1 MKVYYVVAFS
11 VYCLHS
17 EHEHGETSPTC
28 LATSDNVACHVL
40 GSEEVRKQELH
51 NQAGDNV
58 LGPESTI
65 LQTHSSLLILIYGPD

>member
-11 VYCLHS
+11 MGCTLHS
-17 EHEHGETSPTC
+17 EHGETSPTC